1 VIDFS
6 ADQVLYV
13 LRHLNALRLT
23 ELMSRKSTHRD
34 YYVVVTRD
42 AGSMRFGRQIKRRA
56 TPMGVKLEDHNLA
69 SYDAAKAAGKRAL
82 AELLDGISSEEL
94 LADHRK
100 R

>member
-1 VIDFS
+1 MDFW
-6 ADQVLYV
+6 ADQVLYL
-13 LRHLNALRLT
+13 LRHSNALRLT

-42 AGSMRFGRQIKRRA
+42 VGSMRFCWQIKRRP

-69 SYDAAKAAGKRAL
+69 SYDAARAAGKRSL
-82 AELLDGISSEEL
+82 EELLDGISTEEL
-94 LADHRK
+94 LADNRK